1 MQAADIPLLGKIRVA
16 VVGVILLFMPMLGH
30 GFPNIDGDNIDG
42 AAVLQTYRYSS
53 YAWCLEGS
61 KM

>member
-1 MQAADIPLLGKIRVA
+1 MQSADIPLLGKGLFA
-16 VVGVILLFMPMLGH
+16 VVGVVVFFIPMLGH
-30 GFPNIDGDNIDG
+30 GLQNIDRDNIDG
-42 AAVLQTYRYSS
+42 AAVLQQYRSSS